1 VGRGALFAGNN
12 GTFCHDVLSPNY
24 HAFNAS
30 VAKKVTRKREIPG
43 MGRRGFALGSS
54 KGGDNPMRRAFNIA
68 VVVLVGFLIAD
79 RTAMHVQAHEQASIS
94 CAAGADLVRLDAL
107 NKGFSD
113 AGATNQGDAFR
124 SSCFVT
130 GRAQIGDLI
139 ARD

>member
-1 VGRGALFAGNN
+1 V
-12 GTFCHDVLSPNY
+12 SSNY
-24 HAFNAS
+24 HAFAAS
-30 VAKKVTRKREIPG
+30 VTKKITQKREIPG
-43 MGRRGFALGSS
+43 MACARFALGSS

-79 RTAMHVQAHEQASIS
+79 RTAMRVQAHEQGSIS

-113 AGATNQGDAFR
+113 AAATNQGDAFK
-124 SSCFVT
+124 SGCFVT
-130 GRAQIGDLI
+130 GRAQVGDLI

>member
-1 VGRGALFAGNN
+1 M
-12 GTFCHDVLSPNY
+12 SPNY
-24 HAFNAS
+24 HALIPL
-30 VAKKVTRKREIPG
+30 VTKKITQKREIPG
-43 MGRRGFALGSS
+43 MACAGFALGSS

-79 RTAMHVQAHEQASIS
+79 RTAMHVQAHEQGSIS

-113 AGATNQGDAFR
+113 AAATNQGDAFK
-124 SSCFVT
+124 SGCFVT
-130 GRAQIGDLI
+130 GRAQVGDLI